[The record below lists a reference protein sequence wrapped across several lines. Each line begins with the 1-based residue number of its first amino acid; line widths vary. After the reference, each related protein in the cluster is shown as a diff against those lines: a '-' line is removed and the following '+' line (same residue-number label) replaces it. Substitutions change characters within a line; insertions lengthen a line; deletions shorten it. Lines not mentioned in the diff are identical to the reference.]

1 MNDQYYTADPT
12 SESKPIPCAFPY
24 RGYGLNFMTDAGVF
38 SKGELDVGSR
48 LLLDAL
54 PALTGDV
61 LDIGC
66 GCGTDSLLAAL
77 SVGEQ
82 GRVTGIDLSPAMI
95 RKARRF
101 AEAAH
106 IGHAEF
112 IAGDITA
119 QTFPLEHF
127 DAVLSNGVF
136 NLIPD
141 KEAALRQIYSLLKRG
156 GRLVIADQVRNAF
169 TSSPLPASDADAP
182 SPASWAQ

>member
-1 MNDQYYTADPT
+1 M
-12 SESKPIPCAFPY
+12 
-24 RGYGLNFMTDAGVF
+24 GLDGLAALRYPMDLC
-38 SKGELDVGSR
+38 S
-48 LLLDAL
+48 AL
-54 PALTGDV
+54 PQKLCARFCGVGNVQIPAALAEGERV

-95 RKARRF
+95 RKARLF

-119 QTFPLEHF
+119 QTFPPEHF